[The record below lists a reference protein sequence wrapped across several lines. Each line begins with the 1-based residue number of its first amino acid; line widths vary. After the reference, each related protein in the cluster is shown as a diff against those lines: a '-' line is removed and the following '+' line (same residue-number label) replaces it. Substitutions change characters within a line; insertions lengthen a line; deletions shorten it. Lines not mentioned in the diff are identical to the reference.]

1 MQTQWTFDMRTDSA
15 VAAYSISP
23 EDHWTFLAGLAV
35 GEQDYD
41 ILYKRQKKQESEG
54 GGDTAKGAKAWGN
67 IFKRFDEGTAKL

>member
-1 MQTQWTFDMRTDSA
+1 MRTDSA

-41 ILYKRQKKQESEG
+41 LLYKRQKEENSEG
-54 GGDTAKGAKAWGN
+54 ETEKGAKAWGN